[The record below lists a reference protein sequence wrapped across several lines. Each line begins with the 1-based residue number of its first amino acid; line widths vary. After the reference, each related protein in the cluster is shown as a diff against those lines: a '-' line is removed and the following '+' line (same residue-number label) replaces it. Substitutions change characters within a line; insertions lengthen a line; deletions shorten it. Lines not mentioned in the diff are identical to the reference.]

1 VSARVAV
8 NVSAI
13 QFANPNFPALV
24 TNVLAQSGLER
35 DRLELELTESVFI
48 ADNDE
53 TDAQFTRLKKIGV
66 RLALDD
72 FGTGYSSLGYL
83 KRAPF
88 DKIKIDQS
96 FVRGASL
103 GHDRNAAIIKAI
115 VTLAETMELET
126 TAEGVETQDEVDFIR
141 NLGCSHIQGFVFGKP
156 IEADVLRERLGARG
170 SETERLGHKATRE
183 QRLRVL
189 RNARMAVGSGTHIV
203 RIRNL
208 SNGGAMIEGPNWLTT
223 GTKISLEV
231 ADGMTVSG
239 EVKWMDDGRTGIG
252 FDYPIDI
259 SRINDAVVKVA

>member
-1 VSARVAV
+1 
-8 NVSAI
+8 
-13 QFANPNFPALV
+13 
-24 TNVLAQSGLER
+24 
-35 DRLELELTESVFI
+35 
-48 ADNDE
+48 
-53 TDAQFTRLKKIGV
+53 V

-141 NLGCSHIQGFVFGKP
+141 DLGCSHIQGFVFGKP
-156 IEADVLRERLGARG
+156 LEAEALRERLGARG

-183 QRLRVL
+183 QRLRVI
-189 RNARMAVGSGTHIV
+189 RNARMTVNGAIHIV
-203 RIRNL
+203 RLRNL
-208 SNGGAMIEGPNWLTT
+208 SNGGAMIEGPNWMTP
-223 GTKISLEV
+223 GTLVILEIT
-231 ADGMTVSG
+231 DGMSVPAA
-239 EVKWMDDGRTGIG
+239 VKWIDDGRIGIG
-252 FDYPIDI
+252 FDYPVDL
-259 SRINDAVVKVA
+259 SRINEGAVRAA